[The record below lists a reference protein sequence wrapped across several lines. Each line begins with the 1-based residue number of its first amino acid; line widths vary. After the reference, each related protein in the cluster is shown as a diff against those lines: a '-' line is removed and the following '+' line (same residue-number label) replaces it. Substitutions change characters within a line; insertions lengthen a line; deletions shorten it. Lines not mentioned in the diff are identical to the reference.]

1 MPNRMFRNSEGKRF
15 QDVTTS
21 GGFGHLQKGHGI
33 AFADLDRDG
42 DQDIYQVVGGALEG
56 DTYRNVLFENPG
68 HGNSWVKLKLIGEKA
83 NRAAIGARL
92 KLTFVDSGKKR
103 EVHRTVT
110 SGGSFGASSLR
121 QEIGLGKTE
130 RIDELT
136 VIWPG
141 SGTEQMFTNLP
152 VRQVLTIREGKSP
165 LLAEVQMAFPF
176 RKAAEHPHQHHDH

>member
-1 MPNRMFRNSEGKRF
+1 
-15 QDVTTS
+15 VTTS

-33 AFADLDRDG
+33 AFADLDHDG

-103 EVHRTVT
+103 DVHRTVT

-121 QEIGLGKTE
+121 QEIGLGKAE

-141 SGTEQMFTNLP
+141 SGTKQMFTNLP
-152 VRQVLTIREGKSP
+152 VREILTLREGKSQVS
-165 LLAEVQMAFPF
+165 AEKQTPFAF
-176 RKAAEHPHQHHDH
+176 RKGGGHHHHEH